1 MNREDI
7 DADDSEDSDKTSP
20 TDPAYNS
27 SDEEPSSQVPRSS
40 QVVDIDAPTNE
51 KDIKDNGEKF
61 SNRVSSLIIK
71 GVFGVVPDRTQQ
83 VKVLKS
89 KFGVQPKH
97 LTSLSPSDVM
107 EVLARKLIKHKY
119 VLIADGVQIDQV

>member
-1 MNREDI
+1 VNREDI
-7 DADDSEDSDKTSP
+7 DADDGEDSDKTIP

-40 QVVDIDAPTNE
+40 QVVDFDAPTNE

-71 GVFGVVPDRTQQ
+71 GVFGVVPDPDPTSQSFKKQ
-83 VKVLKS
+83 V
-89 KFGVQPKH
+89 
-97 LTSLSPSDVM
+97 
-107 EVLARKLIKHKY
+107 
-119 VLIADGVQIDQV
+119 